1 MMIRLSFLNMNSNI
15 YFAIPNNAQNDK
27 LNNFLKEKNF
37 NVLRGSENNVL
48 KRYYNVAKKL
58 KADHIVRLTSDCP
71 LIDFKIVRKMIR
83 YYHNNSFD
91 YIHTDKSIAEGLD
104 CEIFNFKSL
113 EKAYRNSKNKSEK
126 EHLSLYF
133 KNNFSKFKIGQIT
146 SKTDDSKIRF
156 TVDEKK
162 DLIVLKK
169 IIDKFPEITKKYF
182 PSEKIIKFLKKKSK
196 KIFLINSGIIRNEGL
211 LKSFVK
217 NKINLL
223 FVSRANKLIGMGN
236 AVRLINYSKFINK
249 KFFINHFLLNLEKKR
264 NTNNLLD
271 FKSVDYL
278 KISEKKNFISFKKE
292 VFKYVKKNNI
302 QILILDLLTSSKDSS
317 KILKS
322 LIHDLKKVFNIKIV
336 IIGDYRTAID
346 ADHVIIPQNIPQ
358 IDTVKKFKKWVM

>member
-1 MMIRLSFLNMNSNI
+1 MMIRLEVFLNMNSNI

-113 EKAYRNSKNKSEK
+113 EKAYKNSKNKSEK
-126 EHLSLYF
+126 EHVSLYF

-156 TVDEKK
+156 TVDERK

-169 IIDKFPEITKKYF
+169 IIDKFRNN
-182 PSEKIIKFLKKKSK
+182 K
-196 KIFLINSGIIRNEGL
+196 KIFSLRKN
-211 LKSFVK
+211 
-217 NKINLL
+217 NKI
-223 FVSRANKLIGMGN
+223 FKKIGKKIFNKLWN
-236 AVRLINYSKFINK
+236 NSK
-249 KFFINHFLLNLEKKR
+249 
-264 NTNNLLD
+264 
-271 FKSVDYL
+271 
-278 KISEKKNFISFKKE
+278 
-292 VFKYVKKNNI
+292 
-302 QILILDLLTSSKDSS
+302 
-317 KILKS
+317 
-322 LIHDLKKVFNIKIV
+322 
-336 IIGDYRTAID
+336 
-346 ADHVIIPQNIPQ
+346 
-358 IDTVKKFKKWVM
+358 